1 MEDITLQLAC
11 VAVAIT
17 HVELLCFCR
26 ENRPQKGG
34 ICVANHTTPID
45 VVILAN
51 DGCYAMVSTGG
62 RHRGSVTGR
71 VLTQRP
77 PQVGQIHGG
86 LMGVLQRSM
95 VRSCP
100 HVWFER
106 SEMRDRH
113 AVTSR

>member
-1 MEDITLQLAC
+1 M
-11 VAVAIT
+11 
-17 HVELLCFCR
+17 
-26 ENRPQKGG
+26 
-34 ICVANHTTPID
+34 ANHTTPID

-51 DGCYAMVSTGG
+51 DGCYAMVSVM
-62 RHRGSVTGR
+62 RVCRRAFVCLYMCVCSV
-71 VLTQRP
+71 VLMLCC

-86 LMGVLQRSM
+86 LMGVIQRSM

-106 SEMRDRH
+106 SEMKDRH